1 MPTLKNIPKKTSKS
15 NHHNDTDMRKLR
27 QKAYQSTEWRKT
39 RETYMHSNPL
49 CEECLKK
56 GKVTPATSVHHIKSP
71 FKNGEINQFL
81 LLDYENLMSVCH
93 ECHADI
99 HNRQEG
105 KVVVQDVLRKLADLL
120 DNKEIKNE

>member
-1 MPTLKNIPKKTSKS
+1 MPYLNLNTKKKKS
-15 NHHNDTDMRKLR
+15 TTHNDTDMRKLR
-27 QKAYQSTEWRKT
+27 QKAYQSADWRKA
-39 RETYMHSNPL
+39 RESYMHSNPL

-71 FKNGEINQFL
+71 FKNGEVNRFL
-81 LLDYENLMSVCH
+81 LLDNENLMSVCH

-120 DNKEIKNE
+120 DNKKENVEQ

>member
-1 MPTLKNIPKKTSKS
+1 MPTLNLNTKKKKS
-15 NHHNDTDMRKLR
+15 TTHNDTDMRKLR
-27 QKAYQSTEWRKT
+27 QKAYQSADWRNT
-39 RETYMHSNPL
+39 RESYMHSNPL

-71 FKNGEINQFL
+71 FKNGEVNRFL
-81 LLDYENLMSVCH
+81 LLDNENLMSVCH

-120 DNKEIKNE
+120 DNKEENVEQ

>member
-1 MPTLKNIPKKTSKS
+1 
-15 NHHNDTDMRKLR
+15 MRKLR

-120 DNKEIKNE
+120 DNKEINNE